1 MALGV
6 YSEVG
11 KLRQVI
17 LHRPGLELT
26 RLSPTNVSELLFDDI
41 PWAKRAREEHDA
53 FAQELRDKGVKVH
66 LFANLLADVLEDP
79 AARTW
84 ILDRTFTEDTVG
96 QTLVRPLRQL
106 AEVEESERL
115 AELLIGGILKSDLSA
130 LKANSLRW
138 ELMHRDDF
146 SLAPLPNHLF
156 QRDNSAWVFDG
167 VSINPMA
174 REARVR
180 ESIHSTAIYKF
191 HPLFAKHDFEIWYG
205 GDDGRH
211 QPATVEGGDIHVL
224 GNGALMVGMSERTTA
239 MGVENLARGIFSRG
253 GATKIIAIEL
263 PHSRAMMHLDTVM
276 TMIDRD
282 TFVMYPYLHTK
293 LRSWTVLPATSA
305 SDPDE
310 PQELEV
316 VENADLFD
324 TIGQTIGL
332 AKVNV
337 LKTNEDVRA
346 AQREQWDD
354 GNNFL
359 AIEPGVIVG
368 YERNLTTNTFLRKH
382 GIEVITIA
390 GSELGR
396 GRGGPRCMSCPIER
410 DPA

>member
-146 SLAPLPNHLF
+146 LLAPLPNHLF
-156 QRDNSAWVFDG
+156 QRDNSAWVFGG

-205 GDDGRH
+205 GDDSRH

>member
-146 SLAPLPNHLF
+146 LLAPLPNHLF
-156 QRDNSAWVFDG
+156 QRDNSAWVFGG

-205 GDDGRH
+205 GDDSRH

-359 AIEPGVIVG
+359 AIEPGIIVG

>member
-146 SLAPLPNHLF
+146 LLAPLPNHLF
-156 QRDNSAWVFDG
+156 QRDNSAWVFGG

-205 GDDGRH
+205 GDDSRH

-324 TIGQTIGL
+324 TIGQTLGL